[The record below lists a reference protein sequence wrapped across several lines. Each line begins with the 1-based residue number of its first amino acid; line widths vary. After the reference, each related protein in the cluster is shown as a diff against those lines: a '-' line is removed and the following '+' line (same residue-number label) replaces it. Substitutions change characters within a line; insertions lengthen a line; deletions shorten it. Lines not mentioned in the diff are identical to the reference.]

1 VASNL
6 GGDPNPLQEYQ
17 LCTCTMVISSYL

>member
-1 VASNL
+1 MVCNDILVASNL

-17 LCTCTMVISSYL
+17 L